1 MTSHAIRAPVA
12 RPAAALR
19 APRSKRAARAVRSR
33 AAEVDT
39 LENATIDLIL
49 PTDEARVSF
58 QFDKIVV
65 NDQEGPVIFVTG
77 VALGSAAEAAGVVP
91 GQRLVAL
98 SDPVNDGDLWFLDG
112 TERLAFVLDAI
123 RSTRQ
128 YSCTLIFESEVSITK
143 EMVDRARPPPKEE
156 KEQGAQK
163 QQTPRATPEQLGF
176 ERPPPVERR
185 EREDLYSDKWAGD
198 EYVGD
203 GFWNELTVGIAI
215 FVAVPGIITL
225 VATLGRG
232 TLWDKPMF

>member
-1 MTSHAIRAPVA
+1 MDTSY
-12 RPAAALR
+12 
-19 APRSKRAARAVRSR
+19 
-33 AAEVDT
+33 
-39 LENATIDLIL
+39 ENATIDLTI

-77 VALGSAAEAAGVVP
+77 VAIGSAAEAAGVVP

-98 SDPVNDGDLWFLDG
+98 SDPVNDGELWFLDG
-112 TERLAFVLDAI
+112 SERLAFVLDAI

-128 YSCTLIFESEVSITK
+128 YSCTLIFESEVSVTK
-143 EMVDRARPPPKEE
+143 EMVDKARPAPVKEALKVPTSSPSPKT
-156 KEQGAQK
+156 QPQPRV
-163 QQTPRATPEQLGF
+163 TPQQLGF

-215 FVAVPGIITL
+215 FVAVPAVITL
-225 VATLGRG
+225 IATLGRG